1 MLSRFL
7 KLVCGAVLLQAATS
21 SGQTTDE
28 LNFLKALT
36 DFQQIRSLLPSYVNG
51 RAAALLRERSAEIE
65 RISTKQDVE
74 KRRAYIRE
82 KMIQALGGLP
92 ERTPLNARTV

>member
-1 MLSRFL
+1 MLNRFL
-7 KLVCGAVLLQAATS
+7 TMACCALLLQSATV
-21 SGQTTDE
+21 SGQTAEE

-36 DFQQIRSLLPSYVNG
+36 DFQQIRSMLPSYVNG

-74 KRRAYIRE
+74 KRREIGRASCRE
-82 KMIQALGGLP
+82 
-92 ERTPLNARTV
+92 RV